1 MTTLQALVLTLVGFV
16 ATLVV
21 LARDTTRQAMLLSL
35 FGLTLAVLF
44 FVLQAP
50 DVALSQIVV
59 GIVALPLLILLA
71 LAKLRQPPRA
81 HTPRR

>member
-1 MTTLQALVLTLVGFV
+1 MTTLQAVVLTLVGFV

-35 FGLTLAVLF
+35 FGLTLSVLF

-71 LAKLRQPPRA
+71 LARFRQPPRSGA
-81 HTPRR
+81 SED